1 MMNKLRQMLKNKT
14 ENEQCN
20 FIELRKKI
28 KLLIM
33 KTKRKQ
39 KKIQLISSNL
49 LNFLPTICDDHIAV
63 NLSFL
68 FFFFLCHK
76 LMSSR
81 IMNI

>member
-39 KKIQLISSNL
+39 KKFN
-49 LNFLPTICDDHIAV
+49 
-63 NLSFL
+63 
-68 FFFFLCHK
+68 
-76 LMSSR
+76 
-81 IMNI
+81 